1 MPKRLLGSKACV
13 MRHRVSTWLPVEVKG
28 LVGAYLNVCSVAVW
42 LVAQRQRV
50 AQVVVEP
57 ILAAGWHHHFVHADQ
72 CLCQSNHKHLR
83 VRLSQEKAL
92 DDQADLVESVIR
104 ESKRVDLEVISN
116 AS

>member
-1 MPKRLLGSKACV
+1 
-13 MRHRVSTWLPVEVKG
+13 MRHRVSTWLPVAVKG
-28 LVGAYLNVCSVAVW
+28 LVGAYLNVCSVVVW

-57 ILAAGWHHHFVHADQ
+57 ILAAEWHHHFVHADQ
-72 CLCQSNHKHLR
+72 CLIQSNHKDLR

-92 DDQADLVESVIR
+92 GDQADLVELVIR
-104 ESKRVDLEVISN
+104 ESKRVDSEVISN